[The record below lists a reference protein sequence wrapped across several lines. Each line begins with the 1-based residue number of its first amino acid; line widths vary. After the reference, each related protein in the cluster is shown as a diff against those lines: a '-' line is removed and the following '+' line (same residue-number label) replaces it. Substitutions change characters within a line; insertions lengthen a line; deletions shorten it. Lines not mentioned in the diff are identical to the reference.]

1 MPAVTIKD
9 IARLL
14 NVSAS
19 TVSRALKGSPEIG
32 RETVERVQE
41 TARQLN
47 YRPNKAAL
55 SLLQART
62 RTIGLIVPNL
72 GYHFFASALQGVE
85 DEARERG
92 YTVIACQSLEAA
104 EKEVRNVED
113 MRRSGVDGILISLAQ
128 HTRDLGHL
136 KELQGQMPVVMFDRV
151 SDALSCSRVFVNNV
165 SAAFGAVEHLV
176 KAGCRRLAYLAG
188 PADMM
193 ISNHRMEGFR
203 MAVAR
208 HSRKVTD
215 ARVVHTE
222 FDHVTAM
229 RSAMAILRRKDGPDG
244 IFAVSDR
251 VAIGAMEAARKL
263 GIAIPDELA
272 IVGFNDEP
280 IASLISPSLS
290 SVRQPALEM
299 GRMSA
304 RLLIDQIEAGDG
316 FRPVIR
322 TYMTRL
328 IVRAS
333 SRRGSKPAK
342 T

>member
-1 MPAVTIKD
+1 MAAVTIKD
-9 IARLL
+9 IARML

-32 RETVERVQE
+32 RETAERVRE
-41 TARQLN
+41 TALRLN
-47 YRPNKAAL
+47 YQPNKAAL
-55 SLLQART
+55 SLLHVRT
-62 RTIGLIVPNL
+62 RTIGVVVPNL
-72 GYHFFASALQGVE
+72 GYHFFAQALQGVE
-85 DEARERG
+85 TEARERG
-92 YTVIACQSLEAA
+92 YTVIACQSLESAD
-104 EKEVRNVED
+104 KEVQNVID

-128 HTRDLGHL
+128 HTRMLTHL
-136 KELQGQMPVVMFDRV
+136 EELKTQMPVVMFDRV
-151 SDALSCSRVFVNNV
+151 SDALPCSRVFVNNV
-165 SAAFGAVEHLV
+165 SGAFGATEHLLKV
-176 KAGCRRLAYLAG
+176 GCRRIAFLAG

-208 HSRKVTD
+208 HRRKVED

-222 FDHVTAM
+222 FDHAAAMKTALGL
-229 RSAMAILRRKDGPDG
+229 LRGRQRPDG

-263 GIAIPDELA
+263 GVAIPGELA

-280 IASLISPSLS
+280 IASLVSPTLS
-290 SVRQPALEM
+290 SVRQPAQEM
-299 GRMSA
+299 GRTA
-304 RLLIDQIEAGDG
+304 AGLLIDQIEGGIG

-322 TYMTRL
+322 TYMTKL
-328 IVRAS
+328 MVRQS
-333 SRRGSKPAK
+333 SRRS

>member
-1 MPAVTIKD
+1 MGAVTIKD

-41 TARQLN
+41 TARRLN

-55 SLLQART
+55 SLVQART
-62 RTIGLIVPNL
+62 RTIGVIVPNL

-85 DEARERG
+85 VEARERG

-128 HTRDLGHL
+128 HTRDLSHL
-136 KELQGQMPVVMFDRV
+136 RELQTQMPVVMFDRV
-151 SDALSCSRVFVNNV
+151 SDVLPCSRVFVNNV
-165 SAAFGAVEHLV
+165 SGAFGAVDHLV
-176 KAGCRRLAYLAG
+176 KAGCRRIAYLAG
-188 PADMM
+188 PADML
-193 ISNHRMEGFR
+193 ISNHRMVGFR

-208 HSRKVTD
+208 HRRKVTD

-222 FDHVTAM
+222 FDHAAAMRTAM
-229 RSAMAILRRKDGPDG
+229 AMLRRKDRPDG

-272 IVGFNDEP
+272 VVGFNDEP
-280 IASLISPSLS
+280 IASLISPSLT

-304 RLLIDQIEAGDG
+304 RLLIEQIEAGED

-328 IVRAS
+328 IVRGS
-333 SRRGSKPAK
+333 SRRASRPSK